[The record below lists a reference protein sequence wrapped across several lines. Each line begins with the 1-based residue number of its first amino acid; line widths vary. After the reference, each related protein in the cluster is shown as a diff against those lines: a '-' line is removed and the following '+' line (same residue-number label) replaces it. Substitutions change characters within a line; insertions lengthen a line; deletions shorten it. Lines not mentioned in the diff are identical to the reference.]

1 MSVRMHKPLANGKL
15 SAVSLTHDE
24 VRESLPKKP
33 GVVFDEVVGR
43 NDIVEALVLSPQVR
57 EAMVVLQDRLL
68 FLRWSA
74 HGAGKAALALFVPFV
89 AVAVMASTH
98 KNGTGHLE
106 IPYRELSKLVVHKV
120 GGGCIVEAQSP
131 HLPRVNPRLAQLK
144 VGRQSNWNAVFV
156 PRKLLE
162 GCQPA
167 FDRVNQLIQMAAP
180 TALEKTSGSQPDLAE
195 QLERLASLADSG
207 ALSEEEFNAAK
218 SRILSAQGDADLER
232 PNSSDD

>member
-1 MSVRMHKPLANGKL
+1 M
-15 SAVSLTHDE
+15 
-24 VRESLPKKP
+24 
-33 GVVFDEVVGR
+33 
-43 NDIVEALVLSPQVR
+43 
-57 EAMVVLQDRLL
+57 
-68 FLRWSA
+68 
-74 HGAGKAALALFVPFV
+74 
-89 AVAVMASTH
+89 
-98 KNGTGHLE
+98 
-106 IPYRELSKLVVHKV
+106 
-120 GGGCIVEAQSP
+120 
-131 HLPRVNPRLAQLK
+131 
-144 VGRQSNWNAVFV
+144 FV